1 MSYKMNP
8 NPPLTNGNLR
18 DKIENFKEKSSDFID
33 KVVHPITGN
42 YRMDKIPY
50 VGIGGFK
57 KAGEKKTKK
66 LKESSAR
73 IKSSTERLKDATARY
88 KAAKAKVNKK

>member
-1 MSYKMNP
+1 MSYKMKP
-8 NPPLTNGNLR
+8 DPPLTNGNLK
-18 DKIENFKEKSSDFID
+18 DKIENFKEKSSDFINM
-33 KVVHPITGN
+33 VVHPITGN

-57 KAGEKKTKK
+57 KAGDIMTKK

-73 IKSSTERLKDATARY
+73 IKSSTERLKSAKARY
-88 KAAKAKVNKK
+88 KAAKSKVNKK

>member
-8 NPPLTNGNLR
+8 DPPLTNGNLR
-18 DKIENFKEKSSDFID
+18 DKIENFKDI
-33 KVVHPITGN
+33 VIHPITGN

-57 KAGEKKTKK
+57 KAGDRMTKK

-73 IKSSTERLKDATARY
+73 IKSSTERLKSAKAKY

>member
-1 MSYKMNP
+1 MKP
-8 NPPLTNGNLR
+8 DPPLTNGNLR

-33 KVVHPITGN
+33 MVVHPITGN

-50 VGIGGFK
+50 VGVGGFK
-57 KAGEKKTKK
+57 KAGEKMTKK

-73 IKSSTERLKDATARY
+73 LKSATARY
-88 KAAKAKVNKK
+88 KAAKSKVNKK